1 MGVWMREW
9 KGMTAGGFVEM
20 AIARLVEGGK
30 INCALVRLLSGR
42 DHGEAEADKRNDS
55 GRSACGSRVFCTGT
69 DPHEEG
75 KGRALAR
82 GCEG

>member
-1 MGVWMREW
+1 MGRVRG
-9 KGMTAGGFVEM
+9 KLLGFPE
-20 AIARLVEGGK
+20 VEGGK
-30 INCALVRLLSGR
+30 INFDERPSQGR
-42 DHGEAEADKRNDS
+42 DRRQHGEAEEDKRNDS
-55 GRSACGSRVFCTGT
+55 GRSASGSRVFCTGT